1 MDYTKEFKERDE
13 LLDQLAERGLEVP
26 DRHAA
31 LQFLT
36 RVGYFRSG
44 AYRYVLRDLLPP
56 ERIDPRLREFRSD
69 QYIAGA
75 SFGLVVQLEAF
86 DSKLARV
93 CLEGLLDF
101 EVRVRAAI
109 AHTLAARDVSAH
121 TRIDCLDERMCS
133 RPAREGTKF
142 EAWMETCDAAI
153 KAAAEDEDFI
163 AHHLLKYPDQPVPIW
178 AVTEALSFGKLP
190 FLFELMKT
198 EDAREV
204 ARAFGFEHPRR
215 FGAVLWMMAD
225 LRNTCAHG
233 SRLFNR
239 AFKRPLSLKSHETK
253 GDMLDHVVVDNFTT
267 SPKPRQ
273 RLYIYAAVLA
283 FMLRTH
289 VAGTNWHMSFKTQAK
304 KLDINLRA
312 PDGTV
317 VVSREGNMGFP
328 VGWEGMTL
336 WSNSQ

>member
-1 MDYTKEFKERDE
+1 MEYTKDFKERDE
-13 LLDQLAERGLEVP
+13 LLVQLAERGLEVP
-26 DRHAA
+26 DRDAA

-44 AYRYVLRDLLPP
+44 AYRYVLRDLLPTEKINP
-56 ERIDPRLREFRSD
+56 KLREFRSD
-69 QYIAGA
+69 QYVPGA
-75 SFGLVVQLEAF
+75 SFDHVVQLEAF
-86 DSKLARV
+86 DFKLARV

-109 AHTLAARDVSAH
+109 AHTLAARDVAAH
-121 TRIDCLDERMCS
+121 TRTECLDERMCS
-133 RPAREGTKF
+133 RPAKNGTKF

-153 KAAAEDEDFI
+153 AAAAEDEDFI

-178 AVTEALSFGKLP
+178 ALTEALSFGKLP

-204 ARAFGFEHPRR
+204 SRSFGFEHPRP
-215 FGAVLWMMAD
+215 FGAVLRMMVD

-239 AFKRPLSLKSHETK
+239 AFKRSLSLKIHDTK
-253 GDMLDHVVVDNFTT
+253 GDLLDHVVGEHFTT
-267 SPKPRQ
+267 SPKPQQ
-273 RLYIYAAVLA
+273 RIYIYAAVLA

-289 VAGTNWHMSFKTQAK
+289 VAGTNWHMTFKTQAK
-304 KLDINLRA
+304 KLDLRLHA
-312 PDGTV
+312 PNGTV

-328 VGWEGMTL
+328 NGWESLRL
-336 WSNSQ
+336 WSSS